1 MLPSLSLTDMVLK
14 PAHLDRAGKL
24 KYYSFEATRKNV
36 SSQHGRPLHQRPDS
50 STHALRKSQRQV
62 VSSEASRPHHSQ
74 IPANFATSVNKG
86 AAHCL
91 SDFWK
96 IFLNE
101 KEDITIPMNSGGER
115 ACSQAGTAI

>member
-1 MLPSLSLTDMVLK
+1 MLASLSLKDMVLK
-14 PAHLDRAGKL
+14 PAYLDRAGKL

-36 SSQHGRPLHQRPDS
+36 SSQHGRPLHQRSDS
-50 STHALRKSQRQV
+50 STHALRKSQQQA

-74 IPANFATSVNKG
+74 IPANSAAFVNKG

-101 KEDITIPMNSGGER
+101 KEDMTIPMNSGGEGYCR
-115 ACSQAGTAI
+115 